1 MHCQNAD
8 TPNDWIAITPSD
20 TAPVDLV
27 GLYVGGAGDVT
38 VTTARGATTTFVNV
52 PAGSLIPGRFVQV
65 KAAGTT
71 ATAIVGASV

>member
-1 MHCQNAD
+1 MHCQNAN
-8 TPNDWIAITPSD
+8 TPNDWVAVTPSD
-20 TAPVDLV
+20 TAPVNLM

-38 VTTARGATTTFVNV
+38 VITAKGAVTTFANV

-71 ATAIVGASV
+71 ATAIVGASA